1 MDLEHA
7 IKEAKT
13 LIVERKADQASEL
26 LTNALTFLNSQPPDE
41 MEQGI
46 RLVLESA
53 IQENL
58 GDTKIIEQ
66 KDQEALSHLLMAL
79 TQLTTLESISKKD
92 AIEPLFRVYRKL
104 SGAFKRLGQQFE
116 SEKYLR
122 KAGDIKA
129 AILKKELSAR
139 FRDAGYK
146 FKEDIRAVE
155 TEVTPVDIL
164 AEKGGFRKKRV
175 AIWFAMDESEVDTIS
190 FITKGYAKYAK
201 TRYIVLLM
209 GQPTIPSIQGVHIT
223 NSIDDIK
230 L

>member
-1 MDLEHA
+1 MDLEHT

-13 LIVERKADQASEL
+13 LIVEKKADQASEI
-26 LTNALTFLNSQPPDE
+26 LTNALSFLNSQPPDE
-41 MEQGI
+41 MEQEV

-58 GDTKIIEQ
+58 GDAKIVEQ

-79 TQLTTLESISKKD
+79 TQLQTLESISKKD

-104 SGAFKRLGQQFE
+104 SGAFRRLGQQFE

-122 KAGDIKA
+122 QAGDIKA
-129 AILKKELSAR
+129 SILKKELVTR
-139 FRDAGYK
+139 FEDAGYK
-146 FKEDIRAVE
+146 FNENIRAVE

-164 AEKGGFRKKRV
+164 AEKGGFRKKRI

-190 FITKGYAKYAK
+190 FITKGYAKFAK
-201 TRYIVLLM
+201 ARYIVLLM
-209 GQPTIPSIQGVHIT
+209 GQPTIPSIEGVQIT
-223 NSIDDIK
+223 SSIDDIK

>member
-1 MDLEHA
+1 LDLEHA

-13 LIVERKADQASEL
+13 LIVEKKANQASEL
-26 LTNALTFLNSQPPDE
+26 LTNALSFLNSQSPDE
-41 MEQGI
+41 MEQEV

-58 GDTKIIEQ
+58 GDAKVIEQ
-66 KDQEALSHLLMAL
+66 KDQEALSHLLMSL
-79 TQLTTLESISKKD
+79 TQLQTLESISKKD

-104 SGAFKRLGQQFE
+104 SGAFRRLGQQFE

-122 KAGDIKA
+122 QAGDIKA
-129 AILKKELSAR
+129 SILKKELAAR
-139 FRDAGYK
+139 FKDAGYK
-146 FKEDIRAVE
+146 FNEDIRAVE

-190 FITKGYAKYAK
+190 FITKGYGLPWTKV
-201 TRYIVLLM
+201 RLIQSLLSLKDT
-209 GQPTIPSIQGVHIT
+209 QNLLKQ
-223 NSIDDIK
+223 DISYY
-230 L
+230 

>member
-13 LIVERKADQASEL
+13 LIVEKKADQASEI
-26 LTNALTFLNSQPPDE
+26 LTNALSFLNSQPPDE
-41 MEQGI
+41 MEQEV

-58 GDTKIIEQ
+58 GDAKIVEQ

-79 TQLTTLESISKKD
+79 TQLQTLESISKKD

-104 SGAFKRLGQQFE
+104 SGAFRRLGQQFE

-122 KAGDIKA
+122 QAGDIKA
-129 AILKKELSAR
+129 SILKKELVTR
-139 FRDAGYK
+139 FEDAGYK
-146 FKEDIRAVE
+146 FNENIRAVE

-164 AEKGGFRKKRV
+164 AEKGGFRKKRI

-190 FITKGYAKYAK
+190 FITKG
-201 TRYIVLLM
+201 
-209 GQPTIPSIQGVHIT
+209 
-223 NSIDDIK
+223 
-230 L
+230 